1 MTKEERLTLLK
12 NDLQMLTSSNDTL
25 LSSLLDASVEYI
37 QKEGITLVE
46 NDIGIDMV
54 IVQYAAYLFRKRASE
69 ETTMPRFLRYNLNNI
84 LFSQKGKRNDV

>member
-25 LSSLLDASVEYI
+25 LSSLLDASTEYI

-54 IVQYAAYLFRKRASE
+54 IVQYAAYLFRKRASN
-69 ETTMPRFLRYNLNNI
+69 ETEMPRFLRYNLNNI

>member
-69 ETTMPRFLRYNLNNI
+69 ETAMPRFLRYNLNNI
-84 LFSQKGKRNDV
+84 LFSQKGKRNDI

>member
-46 NDIGIDMV
+46 NDVGIDMV

-69 ETTMPRFLRYNLNNI
+69 ETAMPRFLRYNLNNI

>member
-12 NDLQMLTSSNDTL
+12 NDLQMLTSSNDSL

-46 NDIGIDMV
+46 SDIGIDMV

-69 ETTMPRFLRYNLNNI
+69 ETAMPRFLRYNLNNI

>member
-37 QKEGITLVE
+37 QKEGITIVE

-69 ETTMPRFLRYNLNNI
+69 ETYMPRFLRYNLNNI

>member
-69 ETTMPRFLRYNLNNI
+69 ETAMPRFLRYNLNNI
-84 LFSQKGKRNDV
+84 LFSQNGKRNDI

>member
-12 NDLQMLTSSNDTL
+12 NDLQMLTSSNDSL

-54 IVQYAAYLFRKRASE
+54 IVQYAAYLFRKRAGE
-69 ETTMPRFLRYNLNNI
+69 ETAMPRFLRYNLNNI
-84 LFSQKGKRNDV
+84 LFSQKGKRNDI

>member
-37 QKEGITLVE
+37 QKEGISLVE

-69 ETTMPRFLRYNLNNI
+69 ETAMPRFLRYNLNNI

>member
-12 NDLQMLTSSNDTL
+12 NDLQMLTSSNDSL

-46 NDIGIDMV
+46 NDIGIDMA

-69 ETTMPRFLRYNLNNI
+69 ETAMPRFLRYNLNNI

>member
-12 NDLQMLTSSNDTL
+12 NDLQMLTSSNDSL
-25 LSSLLDASVEYI
+25 LSSLLDASAEYI

>member
-54 IVQYAAYLFRKRASE
+54 IVQYAAYLFRKRASN
-69 ETTMPRFLRYNLNNI
+69 ETAMPRFLRYNLNNI
-84 LFSQKGKRNDV
+84 LFSQKGKRNDI

>member
-69 ETTMPRFLRYNLNNI
+69 ETAMPRFLRYNLNNI